1 MKYFI
6 QNSYRQ
12 LQTWTLLVNML
23 SNERD
28 QEASVKCLQLLTHR
42 NKEYWKSI
50 VDAGG
55 VDKLFD
61 IVRKYATSLLPQT
74 TTVKPKITN
83 LVHQLSMN
91 KQQSK
96 NVQITT
102 LNPVNREAITLD
114 SISVICNLSDH
125 DEVKQVLGNITD
137 LSNVLMTLLDHCN
150 NKDIIS
156 RVAIL
161 IADVGNGN
169 DANKTLFADGG
180 CLAKLISLLSSDV
193 EDLLV
198 NCVNAIEII
207 CINNAPNQNFC
218 CNNGIIE
225 TFISLLNL
233 NSGNFL
239 LHLNQYKINV
249 LN

>member
-1 MKYFI
+1 M
-6 QNSYRQ
+6 
-12 LQTWTLLVNML
+12 LL
-23 SNERD
+23 NERD

-61 IVRKYATSLLPQT
+61 IVRKYASSLLPQT
-74 TTVKPKITN
+74 QPVKPKTTN
-83 LVHQLSMN
+83 LVHQLSMVN
-91 KQQSK
+91 KQQAK

-102 LNPVNREAITLD
+102 LTPANREAITLD

-137 LSNVLMTLLDHCN
+137 LSSVLMTLLEHCS

-161 IADVGNGN
+161 IADVGIGN
-169 DANKTLFADGG
+169 DANKSLFADGG
-180 CLAKLISLLSSDV
+180 CLAKLIGLLNSDV

-198 NCVNAIEII
+198 NCVNAIEIM
-207 CINNAPNQNFC
+207 CINNQSNQNFC

-233 NSGNFL
+233 SSGKYIL
-239 LHLNQYKINV
+239 
-249 LN
+249 